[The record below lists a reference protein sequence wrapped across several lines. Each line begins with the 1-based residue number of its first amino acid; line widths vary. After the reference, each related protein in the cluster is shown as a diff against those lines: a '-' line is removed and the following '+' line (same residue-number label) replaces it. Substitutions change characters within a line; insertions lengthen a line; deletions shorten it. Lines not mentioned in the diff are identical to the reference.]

1 MTRYSSHASTN
12 SFTIWNSDSPTCI
25 RHNIF
30 LTQHVISHPYQL
42 FTYRQTIMKIAIFGK
57 RRQSPEDIPHIV
69 AMFDILA
76 EKRIFTVV
84 ERHFYEAMSRTT
96 GSPLPADDVFEGDE
110 FSADFAISIGGDGT
124 FLRTARWVGSKEIPI
139 LGFNTGHLGFL
150 AEESLDHAARLIDDL
165 EAGNFAIESRSLL
178 EVRAIGGNI
187 RAALSGW
194 AYALNEAAIL
204 RQDTASMIT
213 VNTLLDD
220 MPVAS
225 YQGDGLIVSTP
236 TGSTA
241 YNLSVGGPIVQP
253 TAPCWVLS
261 PIAPHAL
268 TMRPLVVS
276 DSHTIDISV
285 DSRADTYRL
294 TLDGRTLT
302 LPIDV
307 VLRMRRAPFVVKVI
321 HSQGHNF
328 VDTLSTKLLWG
339 ISKR

>member
-1 MTRYSSHASTN
+1 
-12 SFTIWNSDSPTCI
+12 
-25 RHNIF
+25 
-30 LTQHVISHPYQL
+30 
-42 FTYRQTIMKIAIFGK
+42 MKIAIFGK
-57 RRQSPEDIPHIV
+57 RRQSLDDIPHIV
-69 AMFDILA
+69 SLVSTLSERGAFLTA
-76 EKRIFTVV
+76 ERLF
-84 ERHFYEAMSRTT
+84 FEAMTRLT
-96 GSPLPADDVFEGDE
+96 GTPLPVDDVFDGDD

-150 AEESLDHAARLIDDL
+150 AEESIASGVHLIDTL
-165 EAGNFAIESRSLL
+165 AEGRYIIESRSLL
-178 EVRAIGGNI
+178 EVRAVEGNI
-187 RAALSGW
+187 RSSLSGW
-194 AYALNEAAIL
+194 AYALNEVAII

-225 YQGDGLIVSTP
+225 YQGDGLIISTP

-241 YNLSVGGPIVQP
+241 YNLSVGGPIIQP

-261 PIAPHAL
+261 PIAPHSL

-276 DSHTIDISV
+276 DSHIIETSV
-285 DSRADTYRL
+285 ESRADTYRL
-294 TLDGRTLT
+294 TLDGRTLI

-307 VLRMRRAPFVVKVI
+307 KLHIRRAPFVVKVL
-321 HSQGHNF
+321 HSDGHNF
-328 VDTLSTKLLWG
+328 IDTLSAKLLWG